1 VTLDPLTTGPS
12 TLPANG
18 IPSSN
23 GLFCPKQGNQGAFT
37 VPAARLVTME
47 GNGVAGGL
55 DTTPKAGTL
64 ASAFCIPTTGSVVI
78 DGAANL
84 PGPGG
89 TTLGGTLQLDIP

>member
-1 VTLDPLTTGPS
+1 MVGSP
-12 TLPANG
+12 
-18 IPSSN
+18 
-23 GLFCPKQGNQGAFT
+23 
-37 VPAARLVTME
+37 
-47 GNGVAGGL
+47 VAGGL

-89 TTLGGTLQLDIP
+89 TTLGGLLQLDIP